1 MHAEDVERIVEEWRE
16 YKLAVPTFGAI
27 ILNTFMDKVLLVQ
40 VSASKRTV
48 LQEYH
53 YIFCSFADP

>member
-1 MHAEDVERIVEEWRE
+1 VERIVEEWRE

-40 VSASKRTV
+40 VSASKKNCTE
-48 LQEYH
+48 LQKN
-53 YIFCSFADP
+53 YIFSVFVDS

>member
-1 MHAEDVERIVEEWRE
+1 MHAERVEEIVEEWRE

-40 VSASKRTV
+40 VSSHPLFV
-48 LQEYH
+48 L
-53 YIFCSFADP
+53 

>member
-40 VSASKRTV
+40 VKELYRTK
-48 LQEYH
+48 
-53 YIFCSFADP
+53 STTDS